1 MFLRGWRFLEVGLA
15 RRVIL
20 LLDGVGVCVV
30 VVATLGPAHRVGRG
44 VSQPRHGSHG
54 SDGRSREQSLVFSE
68 LPVPLVVDHVH
79 LGRRFVGAEIT
90 VPAANDVAATVGVL
104 EIRAFEGMD
113 LSL

>member
-1 MFLRGWRFLEVGLA
+1 MFLGRWRFLEVGLA

-30 VVATLGPAHRVGRG
+30 VAALGPAHRVGRG
-44 VSQPRHGSHG
+44 VSQPRHGGHG
-54 SDGRSREQSLVFSE
+54 SDGRPGEQSLVFSE
-68 LPVPLVVDHVH
+68 LPVPLVVYHVH
-79 LGRRFVGAEIT
+79 FGRRFVGAEIT
-90 VPAANDVAATVGVL
+90 VPAANDVATTVGVL